1 MKRPFVKLLLVGIL
15 LAPALASAVTEE
27 DFRVETTRNLLNLC
41 TAPVNDSRYEEAIH
55 FCHGFLVGAFR
66 YHVAE
71 NSGPGGKLLVCF
83 PNPPPTRNEAIAM
96 FIDWAQ
102 AHPQYMDN
110 PPVETEFRF
119 LTEKWPC
126 KN

>member
-1 MKRPFVKLLLVGIL
+1 MKRSFVKLLLVGIL
-15 LAPALASAVTEE
+15 LAPALVSAVTEE
-27 DFRVETTRNLLNLC
+27 DFRARTTRNLLDLC
-41 TAPVNDSRYEEAIH
+41 TAPAGDPRREEAIH
-55 FCHGFLVGAFR
+55 FCHGYLVGAYH

-71 NSGPGGKLLVCF
+71 TSGPGGRPLVCF

-102 AHPQYMDN
+102 AHPQYMDD

-119 LTEKWPC
+119 LIEKWPC